1 MKNLH
6 AVYLFVNDVKKS
18 SSWYSKVL
26 NIPLTIDED
35 KFSLIKIGSC
45 ELCFHPA
52 DDKSPVSTGGS
63 VAYWYVENLTEA
75 VDLFVN
81 HGASLYRGP
90 IEIPESDEG
99 ICQIKDPFGNVI
111 GLQGKYN
118 KTSYKHDN

>member
-1 MKNLH
+1 MFLNKLH
-6 AVYLFVNDVKKS
+6 TVYLFVHNVKES

-35 KFSLIKIGSC
+35 KFGLIKIGSN
-45 ELCFHPA
+45 EMCFHPA

-63 VAYWYVENLTEA
+63 VAYWYVEDLVE
-75 VDLFVN
+75 VSDLFVK
-81 HGASLYRGP
+81 HGGSLYRGP

-111 GLQGKYN
+111 GLRGKYKSN
-118 KTSYKHDN
+118 KDV